1 LVAEIGFKGKHLLA
15 DTELHE
21 IKGEH
26 LFAETGIK
34 GEHLFAE
41 IKNKGEHLLAEAKN
55 VNWKQEGEP
64 VKHKRAGW

>member
-15 DTELHE
+15 HTELHEIKGEHLFAETE

-41 IKNKGEHLLAEAKN
+41 TEIKAKK
-55 VNWKQEGEP
+55 VGWQE
-64 VKHKRAGW
+64 

>member
-15 DTELHE
+15 HTELHE

-41 IKNKGEHLLAEAKN
+41 TEIKAKK
-55 VNWKQEGEP
+55 VGWQE
-64 VKHKRAGW
+64 